1 MAAINRKEIR
11 KHIHERIRKK
21 VFGTSVR
28 PRLAVSF
35 SNKRVYV
42 QVIDDSVGHTLAS
55 ASTLEKA
62 LLSDKANCETAAKVG
77 EAIAERAIK
86 ANIES
91 VVFDRGGHQYHG
103 KVKALADA
111 ARSKGLKF

>member
-21 VFGTSVR
+21 VRGTSAR
-28 PRLAVSF
+28 PRLAVCF
-35 SNKRVYV
+35 SNRRVYV
-42 QVIDDSVGHTLAS
+42 QIIDDEKGRTLAS
-55 ASTLEKA
+55 ASTMEKA
-62 LLSDKANCETAAKVG
+62 LLSDKANCATAVKIG

-86 ANIES
+86 VSISS

>member
-1 MAAINRKEIR
+1 MAAINRKQIR
-11 KHIHERIRKK
+11 KRIHERIRKK
-21 VFGTSVR
+21 VQGTSAR
-28 PRLAVSF
+28 PRLAVCF

-42 QVIDDSVGHTLAS
+42 QVIDDVAGRTLAS
-55 ASTLEKA
+55 ASTMEKE
-62 LLSDKANCETAAKVG
+62 LLSTKANCITATKVG

-86 ANIES
+86 AKIEN
-91 VVFDRGGHQYHG
+91 VIFDRGGHQYHG